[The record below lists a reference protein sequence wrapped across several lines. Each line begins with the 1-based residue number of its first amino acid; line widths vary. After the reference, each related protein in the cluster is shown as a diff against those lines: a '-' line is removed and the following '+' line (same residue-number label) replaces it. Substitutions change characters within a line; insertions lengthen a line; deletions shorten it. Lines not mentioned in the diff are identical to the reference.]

1 MTSGVEKFRSFL
13 ILALLTMPSISAL
26 PQNLDFADGLKYNNF
41 YAVRIYRVG
50 GEQLTLFD
58 VASYDGDSS
67 LWPELET
74 DADSSSDN
82 LASDDPTAAELPP
95 IASANTAVLPPRKLE
110 VLLLDSSN

>member
-50 GEQLTLFD
+50 
-58 VASYDGDSS
+58 V
-67 LWPELET
+67 
-74 DADSSSDN
+74 N
-82 LASDDPTAAELPP
+82 
-95 IASANTAVLPPRKLE
+95 N
-110 VLLLDSSN
+110 